1 MPPRKFSFELKLK
14 TDHAW
19 MLPEDCRQAEDW
31 TLCLIRVRGGG
42 ERRARRR
49 GKDCWVSIR
58 TSCRFTGSAMS
69 SRPPCPQTSSSESLT
84 FPAPP
89 RGRPPS
95 RGGPPLVAHGG
106 DALALGAL
114 GAVRLHLA
122 VALRVEVARAGLALL
137 RRARLEGEDD
147 RRGAVVPAGLAHV
160 AARRAVLGGR
170 TRTRQLARSAG
181 GRLGDGGRTRQSS
194 VMCLV

>member
-1 MPPRKFSFELKLK
+1 MFRRKMLREIERCSSYSTLLRVSLSPLFSIQNSALEFARDRAKPSPP
-14 TDHAW
+14 A
-19 MLPEDCRQAEDW
+19 A
-31 TLCLIRVRGGG
+31 
-42 ERRARRR
+42 
-49 GKDCWVSIR
+49 
-58 TSCRFTGSAMS
+58 
-69 SRPPCPQTSSSESLT
+69 
-84 FPAPP
+84 
-89 RGRPPS
+89 PPS

>member
-1 MPPRKFSFELKLK
+1 MSAGPPDPR
-14 TDHAW
+14 
-19 MLPEDCRQAEDW
+19 
-31 TLCLIRVRGGG
+31 
-42 ERRARRR
+42 
-49 GKDCWVSIR
+49 
-58 TSCRFTGSAMS
+58 
-69 SRPPCPQTSSSESLT
+69 TSSSPVE
-84 FPAPP
+84 FPDIPPP
-89 RGRPPS
+89 RAPPS
-95 RGGPPLVAHGG
+95 RGGPPLAAHGG

-147 RRGAVVPAGLAHV
+147 RRGAVVPASLADV

-170 TRTRQLARSAG
+170 ARVSSQGLQVAVW
-181 GRLGDGGRTRQSS
+181 LGDGGRTRQSS